1 MLQSRAVTF
10 NRLCT
15 SAQIQNSV
23 FLRILVVARRK
34 TNKQTY
40 LKETGINEPCGSKI
54 KGDREALAPGKA
66 GRSSPVMPCRSRF
79 LFLTSLPCTESQDS
93 CRYLP
98 VSHEFLFIFFREER
112 RCVSLGK
119 KITRFFQI

>member
-10 NRLCT
+10 NRLCI

-34 TNKQTY
+34 THKQTY

-54 KGDREALAPGKA
+54 KGYREALAPGKA
-66 GRSSPVMPCRSRF
+66 GCSSPVIPCRSRF
-79 LFLTSLPCTESQDS
+79 LFLASLPCTSPRIAAGTFQCHMNYCSFSSAKRDA
-93 CRYLP
+93 
-98 VSHEFLFIFFREER
+98 VSPLE
-112 RCVSLGK
+112 K